1 MIFSGEVLDVN
12 RLVQMRPINPIGSGW
27 SPIRRCR
34 FGDSP
39 SILEILRT
47 WPCPTITCQRFQKK
61 RKRKEIKWKI
71 RMRILSIFPP
81 SFRNSTLCSQNSKN
95 DQKKKKKKFFL
106 HVFLFFCVCVCVWRI
121 LWGILKDARE
131 GSKETLGMPTA
142 VRIPERRPRKTK
154 DARYRRR
161 HRRPIAVVAGGQI
174 IER

>member
-106 HVFLFFCVCVCVWRI
+106 HVFLFFCVCVC
-121 LWGILKDARE
+121 E
-131 GSKETLGMPTA
+131 GFSEGFSRMLERA
-142 VRIPERRPRKTK
+142 VRRPWGCRPQCAFRSVGQEKQKTRVI
-154 DARYRRR
+154 DDVIVGLS
-161 HRRPIAVVAGGQI
+161 PSSPAG
-174 IER
+174 R

>member
-61 RKRKEIKWKI
+61 
-71 RMRILSIFPP
+71 
-81 SFRNSTLCSQNSKN
+81 
-95 DQKKKKKKFFL
+95 KKKKRNKMKDKNANPFHFSAIVPEFHALFTKFQKWSKKKKEKVFFARFS
-106 HVFLFFCVCVCVWRI
+106 FLLCVCVWRI